1 MKTISKIIMVAVS
14 AAFLGAGALV
24 LNTQGLNVAQAQTQ
38 SAKALVD
45 RAIAD
50 GKIGETA
57 AGYLAAVNGQ
67 TLDRAT
73 EAAMNEVN
81 IGRKSLYTRLAR
93 DQGVKPEVVA
103 ALTGEKQ
110 IAKAAPGEYVMTSS
124 GWTRK

>member
-1 MKTISKIIMVAVS
+1 MKTLSKIIIVAVS
-14 AAFLGAGALV
+14 AGFLGAGALV
-24 LNTQGLNVAQAQTQ
+24 LNSQGLNVAQAQTQ

-45 RAIAD
+45 RAIAE
-50 GKIGETA
+50 GKVGETA

-67 TLDRAT
+67 ALDRAT

-81 IGRKSLYTRLAR
+81 IGRKSVYTRLAR

-110 IAKAAPGEYVMTSS
+110 IANAARGEYVMTAT
-124 GWTRK
+124 GWKKK